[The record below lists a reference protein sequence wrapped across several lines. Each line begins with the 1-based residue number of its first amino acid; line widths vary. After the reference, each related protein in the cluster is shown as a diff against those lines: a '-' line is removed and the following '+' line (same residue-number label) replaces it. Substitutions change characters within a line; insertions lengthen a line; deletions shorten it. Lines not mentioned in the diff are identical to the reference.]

1 VKSTKD
7 NFSSPGS
14 PRIDDQS
21 AGAGQGW
28 LKWLSRG
35 MLGAGGTA
43 DTSSFAD
50 VSDDIIKDI
59 YEGTEFHPISSAENH
74 LTKEN
79 HYSLFVRLSFSE
91 ILVRITS
98 RQVLHTYITGTSTLY
113 CCRHSI
119 TNYNKF

>member
-1 VKSTKD
+1 MKSTKD

-50 VSDDIIKDI
+50 VSDDIIKVLC
-59 YEGTEFHPISSAENH
+59 GS
-74 LTKEN
+74 
-79 HYSLFVRLSFSE
+79 
-91 ILVRITS
+91 RIT
-98 RQVLHTYITGTSTLY
+98 VYKAIAIDL
-113 CCRHSI
+113 
-119 TNYNKF
+119 